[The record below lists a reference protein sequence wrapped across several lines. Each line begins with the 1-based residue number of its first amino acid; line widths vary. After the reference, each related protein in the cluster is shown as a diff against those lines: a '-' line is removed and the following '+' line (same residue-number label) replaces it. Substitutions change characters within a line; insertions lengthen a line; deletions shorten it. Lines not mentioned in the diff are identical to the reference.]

1 MLRVRLQTVTGH
13 TTSGGAE
20 KVKVGAGVVSGVNA
34 SELVEYGGL
43 VAMILAALAVAV
55 GAAIQVL

>member
-1 MLRVRLQTVTGH
+1 MTGSH
-13 TTSGGAE
+13 HLGGE
-20 KVKVGAGVVSGVNA
+20 RVKVGAGVVAGVNA

-43 VAMILAALAVAV
+43 IVMILAALAVAV